1 MWFMMILTAIAAYLL
16 GNVNGAIL
24 ASHIIAHE
32 DVRDHGSG
40 NAGLTNFI
48 RNYGVQNAL
57 LVFLFDGGKAVLSC
71 LIGGW
76 LLGNY
81 GMGLE
86 GRILGGLFVIVGH
99 VFPAVYDFKGGKGI
113 LSGFFVAL
121 TVDWRVALIIL
132 AVFAVVYALTMYVS
146 LSSVLGAGA
155 FCISFAI
162 FYFGNWM
169 MVICGVAAGLLTI
182 IMHHTNIKR
191 LIKGEERKTN
201 LFSKGRGK

>member
-1 MWFMMILTAIAAYLL
+1 MFFVMLITAIVGYLL

-48 RNYGVQNAL
+48 RNYGVQNTL
-57 LVFLFDGGKAVLSC
+57 LVFLIDGGKAVLSC

-76 LLGNY
+76 LLSGY
-81 GMGLE
+81 GMAAE
-86 GRILGGLFVIVGH
+86 GRMLGGLAVIMGH
-99 VFPAVYDFKGGKGI
+99 IFPAVYNFKGGKGI

-132 AVFAVVYALTMYVS
+132 AVFAIAYGLTMYVS
-146 LSSVLGAGA
+146 LGSVLAATA
-155 FCISFAI
+155 FCISFI
-162 FYFGNWM
+162 CLYFGNWM
-169 MVICGVAAGLLTI
+169 MMICGFAAGALTI
-182 IMHHTNIKR
+182 VMHYTNIQR
-191 LIKGEERKTN
+191 LLKGEERKTN
-201 LFSKGRGK
+201 LFAKGRGK

>member
-132 AVFAVVYALTMYVS
+132 GVFAVVYALTMYVS
-146 LSSVLGAGA
+146 LSSVLGATA
-155 FCISFAI
+155 FCIGFVC
-162 FYFGNWM
+162 FHFGNWM
-169 MVICGVAAGLLTI
+169 AMICGVAAGLLTI

>member
-1 MWFMMILTAIAAYLL
+1 MWFMMILTAIVAYLL
-16 GNVNGAIL
+16 GNANGAIL

-40 NAGLTNFI
+40 NAGLTNFV

-81 GMGLE
+81 GMAVE
-86 GRILGGLFVIVGH
+86 GRMLGGLFVIVGH
-99 VFPAVYDFKGGKGI
+99 IFPAIYDFKGGKGI

-132 AVFAVVYALTMYVS
+132 GVFAVVYALTMYVS
-146 LSSVLGAGA
+146 LSSVLGAAA
-155 FCISFAI
+155 FCIGFAC

-169 MVICGVAAGLLTI
+169 VVICGVAAGFLTI

-191 LIKGEERKTN
+191 LLKGEERKTN

>member
-1 MWFMMILTAIAAYLL
+1 MWFMMILTAIAAYML

-81 GMGLE
+81 GMAQE
-86 GRILGGLFVIVGH
+86 GRMLGGLFVIVGH
-99 VFPAVYDFKGGKGI
+99 VFPAIYDFKGGKGI

-132 AVFAVVYALTMYVS
+132 GVFAVVYALTMYVS
-146 LSSVLGAGA
+146 LSSVLGATA
-155 FCISFAI
+155 FCIGFVC
-162 FYFGNWM
+162 FHFGNWM
-169 MVICGVAAGLLTI
+169 MVTCGVAAGLLTI

-191 LIKGEERKTN
+191 LLKGEERKTN

>member
-1 MWFMMILTAIAAYLL
+1 MWFMMILTAIAAYML

-81 GMGLE
+81 GMAQE
-86 GRILGGLFVIVGH
+86 GRMLGGLFAIVGH
-99 VFPAVYDFKGGKGI
+99 VFPAIYDFKGGKGI

-132 AVFAVVYALTMYVS
+132 GVFAVVYALTMYVS
-146 LSSVLGAGA
+146 LSSVLGATA
-155 FCISFAI
+155 FCIGFVC
-162 FYFGNWM
+162 FHFGNWM

-191 LIKGEERKTN
+191 LLKGEERKTN
-201 LFSKGRGK
+201 LFSKGREK

>member
-1 MWFMMILTAIAAYLL
+1 MWFMMILTAVAAYLL

-132 AVFAVVYALTMYVS
+132 GVFAVVYALTMYVS
-146 LSSVLGAGA
+146 LSSVLGATA
-155 FCISFAI
+155 FCIGFVC
-162 FYFGNWM
+162 FHFGNWM
-169 MVICGVAAGLLTI
+169 AMICGVAAGLLTI

>member
-1 MWFMMILTAIAAYLL
+1 MWIMMLITVVVGYAL

-48 RNYGVQNAL
+48 RTYGVQNTL
-57 LVFLFDGGKAVLSC
+57 LVFLIDGGKAVLSC

-76 LLGNY
+76 LLAAS

-86 GRILGGLFVIVGH
+86 GRLLGGLAGIVGH
-99 VFPAVYDFKGGKGI
+99 VFPVAYNFKGGKGV

-121 TVDWRVALIIL
+121 TVDWRIALIIL
-132 AVFAVVYALTMYVS
+132 AVFAVAYGLTMYVS
-146 LSSVLGAGA
+146 LGSVLSAAA
-155 FCISFAI
+155 FAISFVCL
-162 FYFGNWM
+162 YFGNWTM
-169 MVICGVAAGLLTI
+169 MICGALAGTLVVV
-182 IMHHTNIKR
+182 MHHTNIQR
-191 LIKGEERKTN
+191 LIKGVERKTN
-201 LFSKGRGK
+201 LFARGREK

>member
-1 MWFMMILTAIAAYLL
+1 M
-16 GNVNGAIL
+16 
-24 ASHIIAHE
+24 
-32 DVRDHGSG
+32 
-40 NAGLTNFI
+40 
-48 RNYGVQNAL
+48 
-57 LVFLFDGGKAVLSC
+57 
-71 LIGGW
+71 
-76 LLGNY
+76 
-81 GMGLE
+81 
-86 GRILGGLFVIVGH
+86 LGGLFVVVGH

-155 FCISFAI
+155 FCVSFVI

>member
-1 MWFMMILTAIAAYLL
+1 MWFMMVLTAIVAYLL
-16 GNVNGAIL
+16 GNANGAIM

-32 DVRDHGSG
+32 DVTDHGSG
-40 NAGLTNFI
+40 NAGLTNLI

-81 GMGLE
+81 GMAVE
-86 GRILGGLFVIVGH
+86 GRMLGGLFVIVGH
-99 VFPAVYDFKGGKGI
+99 VFPAIYDFKGGKGI

-132 AVFAVVYALTMYVS
+132 AVFSVVYALTMYVS
-146 LSSVLGAGA
+146 LSSVLGATA
-155 FCISFAI
+155 FCIGFVC
-162 FYFGNWM
+162 FHFGQWM
-169 MVICGVAAGLLTI
+169 LVICGVAAGLLTI

-191 LIKGEERKTN
+191 LLKGEERKTN

>member
-1 MWFMMILTAIAAYLL
+1 MWFMMVLTAIVAYLL
-16 GNVNGAIL
+16 GNANGAIL

-40 NAGLTNFI
+40 NAGLPNFI

-71 LIGGW
+71 LLGGW

-81 GMGLE
+81 GMAAE
-86 GRILGGLFVIVGH
+86 GRMLGGLFVIVGH
-99 VFPAVYDFKGGKGI
+99 IFPAIYDFKGGKGI

-132 AVFAVVYALTMYVS
+132 GVFAVVYALTMYVS
-146 LSSVLGAGA
+146 LSSVLGAAA
-155 FCISFAI
+155 FCIGFVC
-162 FYFGNWM
+162 FHFGNWM

-191 LIKGEERKTN
+191 LLKGEERKTN
-201 LFSKGRGK
+201 LFARGRGK

>member
-1 MWFMMILTAIAAYLL
+1 MWFMMVLTAIAAYLL
-16 GNVNGAIL
+16 GNANGAIL

-71 LIGGW
+71 LMGGW

-81 GMGLE
+81 GMAVE

-99 VFPAVYDFKGGKGI
+99 VFPAIYDFKGGKGI
-113 LSGFFVAL
+113 LSGLFVAL
-121 TVDWRVALIIL
+121 TVDWRVALIVF

-146 LSSVLGAGA
+146 LSSVLAA
-155 FCISFAI
+155 TTFCIGFVC

-169 MVICGVAAGLLTI
+169 VMICGVAAGLLTI
-182 IMHHTNIKR
+182 IMHHSNIKR
-191 LIKGEERKTN
+191 LLKGEERKTN